1 MGSPSAV
8 LSEVF
13 LPTCCGTSAILPWSD
28 TSGCMTVGKVEVG
41 LVCAA
46 T

>member
-13 LPTCCGTSAILPWSD
+13 LPTCCGTSLSD
-28 TSGCMTVGKVEVG
+28 TSSCMTVEVEVG
-41 LVCAA
+41 LVCAV